1 MKEIKPKLREM
12 LRKLVRERLE
22 TAKMLDTR
30 SLEKLAVATRALI
43 LRGRLDLAIELL
55 VVVAE
60 IEVERQLAEG
70 NPAGKV

>member
-1 MKEIKPKLREM
+1 VKEIKPKLREM

-22 TAKMLDTR
+22 TEKTLDTR

-43 LRGRLDLAIELL
+43 LRNRLDLAIELL

-60 IEVERQLAEG
+60 IELERQLAVESL
-70 NPAGKV
+70 AGKE